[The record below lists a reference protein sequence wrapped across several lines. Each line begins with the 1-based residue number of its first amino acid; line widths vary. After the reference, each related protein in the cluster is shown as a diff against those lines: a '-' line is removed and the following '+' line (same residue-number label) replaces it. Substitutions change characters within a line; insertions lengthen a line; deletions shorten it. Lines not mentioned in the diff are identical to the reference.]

1 MIEAFIFD
9 LDGVITDTAHYHY
22 LAWKELGKTL
32 GIEIDEKFNETLK
45 GISRLESLEKILV
58 YGKREKDFAESEKLN
73 MATNKNNYYI
83 SFIKNLTP
91 KDILPGIKKL
101 LEDIKSN
108 NIKIGLA
115 SASKNA
121 LMVLENLNLIS
132 YFDFIADA
140 GECRNSKPAP
150 DIFLMAA
157 NGLGVDP
164 VNCIGIEDSGAGIES
179 INIAGMY
186 SVGVG
191 DFKTL
196 KKSKYLVEKTDD
208 LNFENILMEYNKSI
222 S

>member
-32 GIEIDEKFNETLK
+32 GIDIDEKFNETLK
-45 GISRLESLEKILV
+45 GISRLESLERILV
-58 YGKREKDFAESEKLN
+58 YGNKENDFSELEKLN
-73 MATNKNNYYI
+73 MATDKNNYYV

-101 LEDIKSN
+101 LEDIKRN

-121 LMVLENLNLIS
+121 LMVLENLNLTS

-140 GECRNSKPAP
+140 GDCRNSKPAP

-164 VNCIGIEDSGAGIES
+164 INCVGIEDSSAGVES
-179 INIAGMY
+179 INTAGMF

-191 DFKTL
+191 DLKTL
-196 KKSKYLVEKTDD
+196 IESKYLVEKTDD
-208 LNFENILMEYNKSI
+208 LIFENILMEYSKSI
-222 S
+222 A